1 MENVKKI
8 AELLNI
14 KNSQVEKVL
23 ELTAEGNTVP
33 FIARYRKEATG
44 SLDEV
49 EIKKIIDEDNLLT
62 KLSERKTAVLSKIE
76 ELGKLTD
83 SLKAQILA
91 AEKLTEVEDL
101 YLPYKEK
108 RRTKATIA
116 KENGL
121 FPLAQLIVK
130 NSANLEEEAEK
141 FVNENFTSPQKALEG
156 AV

>member
-1 MENVKKI
+1 M
-8 AELLNI
+8 
-14 KNSQVEKVL
+14 
-23 ELTAEGNTVP
+23 
-33 FIARYRKEATG
+33 
-44 SLDEV
+44 
-49 EIKKIIDEDNLLT
+49 
-62 KLSERKTAVLSKIE
+62 SKIE

-141 FVNENFTSPQKALEG
+141 FVNENFTSPQKLWKVLWISCQKRFLRMHVCAHG
-156 AV
+156 

>member
-1 MENVKKI
+1 M
-8 AELLNI
+8 
-14 KNSQVEKVL
+14 
-23 ELTAEGNTVP
+23 
-33 FIARYRKEATG
+33 
-44 SLDEV
+44 
-49 EIKKIIDEDNLLT
+49 
-62 KLSERKTAVLSKIE
+62 
-76 ELGKLTD
+76 
-83 SLKAQILA
+83 A

-156 AV
+156 AVDINLLIEGCTFALMADR